1 LLAAEPSRASVRN
14 NYQKINRS
22 LTLRIYFFLRYD
34 ICGTTIDM
42 CRLPIA
48 VGLAYGLLS
57 RASAADYD
65 LPILRGSQ
73 PVAAMAP
80 VKIVGSATV
89 TRRTGFYVGCDFS
102 YNYTT
107 FVDASQPLTHLSL
120 GSTTL
125 EQSVQPS
132 AMAVLGRG
140 ADDAFGD
147 GAFLGYNTQWQ
158 DLSHRSPGIAFVS
171 EFRPACRGCVR
182 ALCTP
187 TCAQHG

>member
-1 LLAAEPSRASVRN
+1 LLTAEPSRASVRN

-22 LTLRIYFFLRYD
+22 LTLRIYFFLHYD

-48 VGLAYGLLS
+48 LGLAYGLLS

-65 LPILRGSQ
+65 LPILCGSQ

-80 VKIVGSATV
+80 VKIVGSATM
-89 TRRTGFYVGCDFS
+89 
-102 YNYTT
+102 
-107 FVDASQPLTHLSL
+107 
-120 GSTTL
+120 
-125 EQSVQPS
+125 QPS

-147 GAFLGYNTQWQ
+147 GAFLGCNTQWQ
-158 DLSHRSPGIAFVS
+158 DLSRGSLAIAFQR
-171 EFRPACRGCVR
+171 ECRGCVR
-182 ALCTP
+182 PLCQ
-187 TCAQHG
+187 TCAQNG